1 MLHYHCHSGQRILIL
16 TACTGAGHDS
26 VATALA
32 DALRAACPSAHICL
46 WSPASPVARG
56 ITSRLLPP
64 DLWYD
69 RVAAHAPHLW
79 GLFYVLTNR
88 EPVARLGARIAALL
102 WGQQVRRVLRVEQ
115 PDLVVTVHPLW
126 ARLTAR
132 VLRAEPSPPPHHCVV
147 TDLVSVHQCWA
158 APNVGAFYVAT
169 PRAREAL
176 RRSGIP
182 SGRVWVTGLPLRP
195 AFARPPIP
203 PPRDD
208 PPHVLLMGGGH
219 ATAALERVVRALLRA
234 YPPPRLTVVCGRN
247 ERLRRRLLRAA
258 HGQATILGWCDDVAS
273 LMRACDVVVTK
284 AGSVTLAETFSQAR
298 PALIY
303 HALPGQEEGNAAL
316 LRDGGHGACQPNVDA
331 LPREIRRLCAPDPDA
346 RMDDR
351 ALWWGASAERVARL
365 LLATVA
371 QEPVASHRPAHR
383 STV

>member
-1 MLHYHCHSGQRILIL
+1 MIL
-16 TACTGAGHDS
+16 TARTGAGHDS
-26 VATALA
+26 VAAALA
-32 DALRAACPSAHICL
+32 GALRAACPSVHVCT
-46 WSPASPVARG
+46 WSPAALAALAAPAARG
-56 ITSRLLPP
+56 ITSGLLPP

-69 RVAAHAPHLW
+69 RVAAHAPRLW

-88 EPVARLGARIAALL
+88 ESTVRLSTRIAALL

-126 ARLTAR
+126 TRLADH

-182 SGRVWVTGLPLRP
+182 SGRVRVTGLPLRP
-195 AFARPPIP
+195 AFARPPMP
-203 PPRDD
+203 PPQGDA
-208 PPHVLLMGGGH
+208 PHVLLMGGGH
-219 ATAALERVVRALLRA
+219 ATAALERVVCVLLGA
-234 YPPPRLTVVCGRN
+234 HPPPRLTIVCGRN

-258 HGQATILGWCDDVAS
+258 RGRATILGWCDDVAS
-273 LMRACDVVVTK
+273 LMRACNVVVTK

-316 LRDGGHGACQPNVDA
+316 LRDGGHGACQPNVHA

-346 RMDDR
+346 RIDDR

-371 QEPVASHRPAHR
+371 QEPVASHGPPHR